1 MANRTI
7 VLGAR
12 LAGDWTRALHNY
24 ASMEQGRIAVY
35 NDEKIESVRVPVYVT
50 IDGPYGGCSLDLGEY
65 ENVLLTAGG
74 AGVTFIL
81 GLLDDIVGRIVRHQR
96 GRGERTR
103 RIEFAWAIRSYGE
116 YLFLIESRATY

>member
-1 MANRTI
+1 MANRSI

-24 ASMEQGRIAVY
+24 ASMEQKRIAVY
-35 NDEKIESVRVPVYVT
+35 NDEKVESVRVPVYVT

-116 YLFLIESRATY
+116 YFF